1 MRRIPHLPGLPAFTA
16 LAVLLFVL
24 TAGIATAQTKVLPT
38 NTAPPAISGT
48 AQEGQTM
55 TVSKGTWTGTEP
67 ITYSYEWQSCNS
79 GGGSCTTIHSATGT
93 TYTLKKQD
101 VGNTLRVVVT
111 ANNSDGTA
119 SVASAATAVATTAAV
134 TPKPVTPALSVTLSA
149 SAFKVVYGT
158 HTTLSGVI
166 STKLSGEN
174 VTVLSQPYAFP
185 DAKFSSIA
193 TVTTGTGG
201 TWSYSAK
208 PTIRTAYQAHWKSAT
223 SSTLAIG
230 VKPLVT
236 FHALTGNRFSTRVV
250 AAHSF
255 ATRYVQF
262 QRRSSVGQWV
272 TLKQL
277 RLSATSSA
285 IFRATL
291 PRGTSN
297 LRIAI
302 SVNQAGAGYLGG
314 TSRTIVAHRA

>member
-1 MRRIPHLPGLPAFTA
+1 LLAIVVSAFTVMSGSA
-16 LAVLLFVL
+16 FASAVRAAASPPVNNS
-24 TAGIATAQTKVLPT
+24 LPT
-38 NTAPPAISGT
+38 IGGT
-48 AQEGQTM
+48 AREGQTL
-55 TVSKGTWTGTEP
+55 TVSSGSWGGATP
-67 ITYSYEWQSCNS
+67 INYTYEWQSCNT
-79 GGGSCTTIHSATGT
+79 GGSSCTTIHSATGT

-101 VGNTLRVVVT
+101 VGNTLRVDVT
-111 ANNSDGTA
+111 ATNADGTA
-119 SVASAATAVATTAAV
+119 SATSAATAVATTAGV
-134 TPKPVTPALSVTLSA
+134 TPKPVTPAPSVTLSA
-149 SAFKVVYGT
+149 SMFKVVYGT
-158 HTTLSGVI
+158 PTTLSGVI
-166 STKLSGEN
+166 STKLPGEN

-193 TVTTGTGG
+193 TVTTGAGG
-201 TWSYSAK
+201 AWSYSAK
-208 PTIRTAYQAHWKSAT
+208 PTIRTAYQAHWKSST
-223 SSTLAIG
+223 SAALTIG

-236 FHALTGNRFSTRVV
+236 FHAITGNRFSTKVV

-255 ATRYVQF
+255 ATRLVQF
-262 QRRSSVGQWV
+262 QRRSSIGQWV

-314 TSRTIVAHRA
+314 TSRTIIAHRA